1 MLALQKTHSGT
12 GLVLRDVSAPPAPAP
27 HEILI
32 EVTATGICGS
42 DLHIEEWTPMYRSFM
57 GSALPVT
64 IGHETAGRV
73 VQRGAAVSTLN
84 IGDRVVVNPAVSCGG
99 CTSCLAG
106 VTDDCRNRQ
115 AVGMVR
121 NGAFAKLVLAPA
133 DFSYIIPDSVPTEL
147 GALVEPLTTSAHAL
161 ATADMTTG
169 KRVIVFGPGPI
180 GQGAAILA
188 KQMGASDVVMVGLN
202 DAARF
207 ATLHA
212 LGFDRVVDMADPD
225 AATKLAALAGD
236 GFDIAIEAAGVP
248 AVVDQALSVLA
259 PWGILAL
266 AGMPEKPATID
277 VLRVVRNRLQI
288 RGVSR
293 TPRSAWMTVL
303 DAMAKDPAAFAPMI
317 THRLPLKD
325 ALEGFALCHRR
336 EASKVLLYPS

>member
-1 MLALQKTHSGT
+1 
-12 GLVLRDVSAPPAPAP
+12 
-27 HEILI
+27 
-32 EVTATGICGS
+32 
-42 DLHIEEWTPMYRSFM
+42 
-57 GSALPVT
+57 
-64 IGHETAGRV
+64 
-73 VQRGAAVSTLN
+73 
-84 IGDRVVVNPAVSCGG
+84 
-99 CTSCLAG
+99 
-106 VTDDCRNRQ
+106 
-115 AVGMVR
+115 MVR

-236 GFDIAIEAAGVP
+236 GFDIAVEAAGVP